1 MNPFARDILDQI
13 SKINP
18 YTGAK
23 SVAYTVG
30 FLTGYLST
38 LMQKDPFI
46 YRQFV
51 KHCEHTKKTRIL

>member
-1 MNPFARDILDQI
+1 MNTMARSILEEV

-30 FLTGYLST
+30 FLVGYLST

-51 KHCEHTKKTRIL
+51 KHCEQTKKTRIL